1 MRKFMLLAAIVSFL
15 LGTAVPVIA
24 LALSPAEEAKMQAE
38 MPLSQ
43 ADIDAFIRYGPS
55 LIRAFNADDTSMA
68 STIMLQTGWNKIRGT
83 YVISKIG
90 NGYAINIQP
99 LLAKAMLEGAGM
111 PAVLV

>member
-68 STIMLQTGWNKIRGT
+68 STIMLQTG
-83 YVISKIG
+83 
-90 NGYAINIQP
+90 
-99 LLAKAMLEGAGM
+99 
-111 PAVLV
+111 